1 MIYPFHSTDL
11 TESLPVGL
19 RLFGVSHL
27 QPPVKRPDGVP
38 YFQWFYCIKGQGE
51 LVLNRQRFLIR
62 PEQGFLIC
70 PNDPH
75 SYQAVTDDWTLHIF
89 GFDGSLCGELLKT
102 LQMHAS
108 GAYQFTDGDLFV
120 HHIETLAS
128 LYNTHG
134 CRNAVDF
141 SKECYSFL
149 LDISHS
155 ITRSRAAGNAVEN
168 ELTDTLTS
176 YLERHFASPVTL
188 EELARIVNLSPDYMC
203 AQFKKEMGLTIMQYL
218 TEIRI
223 GHARHLLTLHP
234 EKKVLEI
241 GKMCG
246 FESPS
251 YFGKIFKKEVGMT
264 PERYR
269 KNR

>member
-51 LVLNRQRFLIR
+51 LILNRQR
-62 PEQGFLIC
+62 FLIC

-75 SYQAVTDDWTLHIF
+75 SYQAVTADWTLHIF

-108 GAYQFTDGDLFV
+108 GAYQFTDGDLCV

-149 LDISHS
+149 LDISNS

-264 PERYR
+264 PEKYR
-269 KNR
+269 KSR

>member
-38 YFQWFYCIKGQGE
+38 YFQWFYCIKGQG
-51 LVLNRQRFLIR
+51 
-62 PEQGFLIC
+62 FLIC

-75 SYQAVTDDWTLHIF
+75 SYQAVTADWTLHIF

-149 LDISHS
+149 LDISNS

>member
-1 MIYPFHSTDL
+1 
-11 TESLPVGL
+11 
-19 RLFGVSHL
+19 
-27 QPPVKRPDGVP
+27 
-38 YFQWFYCIKGQGE
+38 
-51 LVLNRQRFLIR
+51 
-62 PEQGFLIC
+62 
-70 PNDPH
+70 
-75 SYQAVTDDWTLHIF
+75 
-89 GFDGSLCGELLKT
+89 
-102 LQMHAS
+102 MHAS

-149 LDISHS
+149 LDISNS

-264 PERYR
+264 PEKYR
-269 KNR
+269 KSR

>member
-11 TESLPVGL
+11 TESLPIAL

-51 LVLNRQRFLIR
+51 LILNRQRFLIR
-62 PEQGFLIC
+62 PGQGFLIC

-89 GFDGSLCGELLKT
+89 GFDGPLCGELLKT
-102 LQMHAS
+102 LQMHDS
-108 GAYQFTDGDLFV
+108 GAYQFTDEELFV
-120 HHIETLAS
+120 RHIEALAS
-128 LYNTHG
+128 LYGDHHL
-134 CRNAVDF
+134 RSALDF

-149 LDISHS
+149 LDISRS
-155 ITRSRAAGNAVEN
+155 ITRSRAAGNAAGN
-168 ELTDTLTS
+168 ELIDTLTS

-188 EELARIVNLSPDYMC
+188 EELSRIVNLSPDYMC
-203 AQFKKEMGLTIMQYL
+203 AQFKKEMGITIMQYL

-223 GHARHLLTLHP
+223 GHARHLLTMYP

-264 PERYR
+264 PEGYR
-269 KNR
+269 KNM